1 MDNMC
6 DYILSCEG
14 CSYKG
19 EQMITARVVVLFKA
33 YKENKEVNLSKEES
47 LKDDYGKT
55 YFIDNAFSFSY
66 DPEQLF
72 TFSKNQS
79 VYDKFISERHYDK
92 ITAQAVAFIL
102 MPKQEIES
110 IDDLI
115 SPTWHNITEQEFRDL
130 IKQYPECFDNETN
143 HDAASIPHTAETE
156 VNTI

>member
-55 YFIDNAFSFSY
+55 YFF
-66 DPEQLF
+66 
-72 TFSKNQS
+72 
-79 VYDKFISERHYDK
+79 
-92 ITAQAVAFIL
+92 
-102 MPKQEIES
+102 
-110 IDDLI
+110 
-115 SPTWHNITEQEFRDL
+115 
-130 IKQYPECFDNETN
+130 
-143 HDAASIPHTAETE
+143 
-156 VNTI
+156 

>member
-72 TFSKNQS
+72 TFSKKP
-79 VYDKFISERHYDK
+79 VC
-92 ITAQAVAFIL
+92 V
-102 MPKQEIES
+102 
-110 IDDLI
+110 
-115 SPTWHNITEQEFRDL
+115 
-130 IKQYPECFDNETN
+130 
-143 HDAASIPHTAETE
+143 
-156 VNTI
+156 